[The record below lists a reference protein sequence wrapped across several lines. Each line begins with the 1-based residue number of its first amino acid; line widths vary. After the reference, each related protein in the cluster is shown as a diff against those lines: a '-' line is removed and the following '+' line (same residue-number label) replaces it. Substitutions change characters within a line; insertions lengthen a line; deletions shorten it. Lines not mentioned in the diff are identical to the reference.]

1 MRKSDRAIAKGA
13 SITRRQALKSGIGG
27 VAASTIFSPY
37 VFAQKAPVNL
47 SFWTWEGPQQRP
59 YQEKRIKMF
68 TDANPNVKVDVQVYT
83 FQDLSKKVAVGFA
96 TGTAP
101 DGFVS
106 QDWFMP
112 LWLEKNLLAP
122 MDVQRLGY
130 ANYKAFTDDYAPAF
144 VDGATK
150 DGKVYAT
157 PLWFYGFC
165 NYINTKH
172 FKEVGLDPDKDWP
185 QTWTQLG
192 ETAKK
197 LTIKDGNK
205 FTRQGFKWATHSAQ
219 WTVIQFN
226 PILIQCGGQWFDANG
241 KCTINSPAGVKAMT
255 IRASLARDYGAD
267 DPADSIATP
276 PLPMLDWL
284 KERTSMFLVHGV
296 PPMAIKSQNEKML
309 AEGYFAVSYPGVEAG
324 KGYSSCY
331 GFNLVINARASK
343 EKQEVLHDLYKF
355 MMGTWSM
362 PGQRPRRSL
371 TPARAAGPKVP
382 RSDNFPILRPS
393 SAPRT
398 QASTCRAPWSTTNWP
413 TRYTEACKRSCCQMP
428 TSRRHLT
435 KSRLKPTAP
444 PSSRRRVDRSS
455 NNLSRL
461 P

>member
-130 ANYKAFTDDYAPAF
+130 ANYKAFTDDYAAAF

-192 ETAKK
+192 EAAKK

-219 WTVIQFN
+219 WTMIQFN

-255 IRASLARDYGAD
+255 IRASLARDYGAE
-267 DPADSIATP
+267 DPADSIATT

-284 KERTSMFLVHGV
+284 KERTSMFLVHPV
-296 PPMAIKSQNEKML
+296 PPVAIKSQNEKML
-309 AEGYFAVSYPGVEAG
+309 AEGYFRPVSYPGVEAG

-355 MMGTWSM
+355 MMGDLVDAWTATAPFTYARKSGWADS
-362 PGQRPRRSL
+362 PEVRQVSRYVRPVI
-371 TPARAAGPKVP
+371 RAKDTGVY
-382 RSDNFPILRPS
+382 L
-393 SAPRT
+393 PRT
-398 QASTCRAPWSTTNWP
+398 LVYNELADALHRGVQKILLSNADIKKTLDEIAAETDRAS
-413 TRYTEACKRSCCQMP
+413 EQQK
-428 TSRRHLT
+428 
-435 KSRLKPTAP
+435 KG
-444 PSSRRRVDRSS
+444 
-455 NNLSRL
+455 
-461 P
+461 